1 MNPPITP
8 MSLGDIFDALFKLLG
23 RTALRNLILSAII
36 LLPAALI
43 SIYGLEALFSS
54 LAEFLRDRA
63 AGRAAATAEMARL
76 FGVLGTYLLVIL
88 LLLMAYLAA
97 ALGATI
103 VACSEISGQAITWQE
118 ALRRVFSVRLA
129 RTWGQ
134 SFLAFLALVGI
145 ILAAYLVLIAAV
157 VADSSAMEGIGVIAL
172 LLGICAAVYFWVR
185 WIFALPAIAWEG
197 AGVMESF
204 RRSSFLV
211 NGWWW
216 RTFGIGL
223 LLYLITQFAITLVT
237 TPLSFVALWG
247 FFKNYFAL
255 LGSASGGQ
263 PDPDI
268 VYRLFDSLGVGLGI
282 LIYISY
288 ILTAM
293 IVPLFVAIMYFD
305 LRARKGEFAQSLP
318 PQPLMNGE
326 SGSSNG
332 NP

>member
-1 MNPPITP
+1 MNPAIKP

-23 RTALRNLILSAII
+23 KTALRNLILSALI

-76 FGVLGTYLLVIL
+76 FGAMSAYLLVIVVL
-88 LLLMAYLAA
+88 LLAYLAA
-97 ALGATI
+97 ALAATT
-103 VACSEISGQAITWQE
+103 VGCSEISGQAITWQE

-134 SFLAFLALVGI
+134 SILAFLALLGI
-145 ILAAYLVLIAAV
+145 VLAAYLILIAAV
-157 VADSSAMEGIGVIAL
+157 VTDSSAMKGIGIIAL
-172 LLGICAAVYFWVR
+172 LFSIGVAVYLWVR
-185 WIFALPAIAWEG
+185 WIFALPAIAWEE
-197 AGVMESF
+197 AGVMQSF
-204 RRSSFLV
+204 HRSSFLV
-211 NGWWW
+211 KGWWW
-216 RTFGIGL
+216 RTFGVGL

-255 LGSASGGQ
+255 LGSMSGGQ
-263 PDPDI
+263 PDPDM

-305 LRARKGEFAQSLP
+305 LRARKGEFEQLP
-318 PQPLMNGE
+318 PTQPVMGE
-326 SGSSNG
+326 EPGSSNG